1 MHYPILPGSRQNT
14 RGNHSTGTDVAV
26 HKRIPGW
33 KLTKSSDR
41 REALVQSLL
50 AAATDGDGDGDGEHA
65 YSKPRPAT
73 TINHSNNDRIVAP
86 GRLLGV
92 GVGMDTQPS
101 PSRSHYNSRASPTPS
116 PPRPVTTYNNHN
128 NNNNNNNNNSHNN
141 NHSSGLVRA
150 PYAGHPMAG
159 VPLVASNALVI
170 GLPAGN

>member
-1 MHYPILPGSRQNT
+1 M
-14 RGNHSTGTDVAV
+14 AV

-50 AAATDGDGDGDGEHA
+50 AATADGGGDGDDEHA

-73 TINHSNNDRIVAP
+73 TINHSNNDRMIAP

-92 GVGMDTQPS
+92 GVGVDTHPSTIS

-128 NNNNNNNNNSHNN
+128 NNNNNNNHSNN
-141 NHSSGLVRA
+141 SGLVRA

-170 GLPAGN
+170 GLPAGD